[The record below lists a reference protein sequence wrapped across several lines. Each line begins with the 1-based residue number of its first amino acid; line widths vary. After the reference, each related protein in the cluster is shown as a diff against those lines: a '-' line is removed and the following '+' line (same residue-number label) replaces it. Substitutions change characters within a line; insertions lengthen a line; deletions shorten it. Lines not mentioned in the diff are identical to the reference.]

1 MALSVFRLPDLGEG
15 LTEADVVEWYVA
27 EGEAVAL
34 DQPVVA
40 LESAKAVVDV
50 PSPVAGRVRRH
61 CARPGET
68 VATGAPLVEF
78 EVEGGGH
85 AGAADIAAD
94 AVDAAG
100 IGASGGSGG
109 PPAPVRPSDGSPASA
124 GADGHLSFVRSDE
137 GSTPVGSNQR
147 AAPADSDGRSPPTGS
162 GEGSTRAGS
171 DGPLPLVGPAGHSA
185 PAGPEERP
193 APPGTERIDAMP
205 AARTK
210 ARALGVDLASVAG
223 TGPGG
228 RIRVADVERAA
239 QRGRTPGQAGDAGE
253 RTGRG
258 AEQAGR
264 PAEPAGRA
272 AGKAG
277 RGAEQ
282 AGRPAEPAGRAAE
295 QTGRGA
301 KPAQPAAERAGSAP
315 GEALRGVRKT
325 MAERMAL
332 SRARVVPVTVTED
345 ADVGDWPIG
354 EDVTVRLIRAVVAG
368 CAAAPALNAWLDDGA
383 GWRTLHRG
391 VHLGIAADT
400 GDGLFVPVLRDAG
413 AREPAALRAE
423 VDRLRAGA
431 VARSL
436 APEELDGATITLS
449 NFGML
454 AGRYGT
460 PVVVPPQVAILGAGC
475 AREEPAAQD
484 GKVVVRRR
492 IPLSLTFDHRACTGA
507 EASRFLAAAVAD
519 LERSR

>member
-1 MALSVFRLPDLGEG
+1 MTLSVFRLPDLGEG

-78 EVEGGGH
+78 EVEGGER
-85 AGAADIAAD
+85 AGGAGIAAD
-94 AVDAAG
+94 AVDAVG
-100 IGASGGSGG
+100 PGASGGSGE
-109 PPAPVRPSDGSPASA
+109 PPAAVEPSDEPPSPA
-124 GADGHLSFVRSDE
+124 ADADERLPVVRSDSR
-137 GSTPVGSNQR
+137 STPGGSE
-147 AAPADSDGRSPPTGS
+147 GRP
-162 GEGSTRAGS
+162 
-171 DGPLPLVGPAGHSA
+171 
-185 PAGPEERP
+185 
-193 APPGTERIDAMP
+193 PPGTERINAMP
-205 AARTK
+205 AARAK

-239 QRGRTPGQAGDAGE
+239 ERGQAPGQAERTAE
-253 RTGRG
+253 RTGRSG
-258 AEQAGR
+258 SPVR
-264 PAEPAGRA
+264 W
-272 AGKAG
+272 
-277 RGAEQ
+277 
-282 AGRPAEPAGRAAE
+282 
-295 QTGRGA
+295 TM
-301 KPAQPAAERAGSAP
+301 ERAGAVA
-315 GEALRGVRKT
+315 GEALRGVRRT

-345 ADVGDWPIG
+345 ADVGDWRED

-368 CAAAPALNAWLDDGA
+368 CAASPALNAWLDDDTG
-383 GWRTLHRG
+383 RRILHRG

-413 AREPAALRAE
+413 AREPEALRAE

-431 VARSL
+431 AARSL
-436 APEELDGATITLS
+436 LPTELDGATITLS
-449 NFGML
+449 NFGTL

-460 PVVVPPQVAILGAGC
+460 PVVVPPQVAILGAGRV
-475 AREEPAAQD
+475 REEPVARG

-519 LERSR
+519 LERSP

>member
-1 MALSVFRLPDLGEG
+1 MRQLPIRAMALSVFRLPDLGEG

-27 EGEAVAL
+27 EGDAVGL

-40 LESAKAVVDV
+40 LESAKAVVDI

-78 EVEGGGH
+78 EVEEGGCAGGPDI
-85 AGAADIAAD
+85 AVDIVGAAD
-94 AVDAAG
+94 V
-100 IGASGGSGG
+100 GASERSGG
-109 PPAPVRPSDGSPASA
+109 PPAPVGPSDGSPASA
-124 GADGHLSFVRSDE
+124 DADGC
-137 GSTPVGSNQR
+137 
-147 AAPADSDGRSPPTGS
+147 
-162 GEGSTRAGS
+162 
-171 DGPLPLVGPAGHSA
+171 LPLVTAAGHSA
-185 PAGPEERP
+185 SAGPEERP

-205 AARTK
+205 AARAK
-210 ARALGVDLASVAG
+210 ARTLGVDLASVAG

-228 RIRVADVERAA
+228 RIRVADVEHAA
-239 QRGRTPGQAGDAGE
+239 RRRQMSGQAGGAGE
-253 RTGRG
+253 RSGRG
-258 AEQAGR
+258 AEQDGRSAETAGHA
-264 PAEPAGRA
+264 PGQ
-272 AGKAG
+272 AG
-277 RGAEQ
+277 RGAE
-282 AGRPAEPAGRAAE
+282 PAEP
-295 QTGRGA
+295 T
-301 KPAQPAAERAGSAP
+301 AERAGSAP

-345 ADVGDWPIG
+345 ADVDDWREG

-368 CAAAPALNAWLDDGA
+368 CAASPALNAWFDDA
-383 GWRTLHRG
+383 GRRTLHRD

-413 AREPAALRAE
+413 GRGPSALRAE
-423 VDRLRAGA
+423 VDRLRVGA
-431 VARSL
+431 IARSL
-436 APEELDGATITLS
+436 ALEELDGATVTLS

-460 PVVVPPQVAILGAGC
+460 PVVVPPQVAILGAGR
-475 AREEPAAQD
+475 AREEPAARG

-519 LERSR
+519 LERST

>member
-1 MALSVFRLPDLGEG
+1 MKQYSRSRTPCGSSRYPAMALSVFRLPDLGEG

-27 EGEAVAL
+27 EGDAVAL

-40 LESAKAVVDV
+40 LESAKAVVDI

-68 VATGAPLVEF
+68 ITTGAPLVEF
-78 EVEGGGH
+78 EVEGRGRAGGVDIV
-85 AGAADIAAD
+85 ADS
-94 AVDAAG
+94 VDAAG
-100 IGASGGSGG
+100 PGASGGSGK
-109 PPAPVRPSDGSPASA
+109 PPAPPGPSDGSPASA
-124 GADGHLSFVRSDE
+124 GADGRLPFVRA
-137 GSTPVGSNQR
+137 T
-147 AAPADSDGRSPPTGS
+147 
-162 GEGSTRAGS
+162 
-171 DGPLPLVGPAGHSA
+171 GHSA
-185 PAGPEERP
+185 SAGPEERP
-193 APPGTERIDAMP
+193 APPGTERINAMP
-205 AARTK
+205 AARAK

-239 QRGRTPGQAGDAGE
+239 ERGHAPGQAGGAGE
-253 RTGRG
+253 RSGRG
-258 AEQAGR
+258 AGQAEPAAKQAGGTAPPVR
-264 PAEPAGRA
+264 RTAEPAG
-272 AGKAG
+272 
-277 RGAEQ
+277 
-282 AGRPAEPAGRAAE
+282 PATE
-295 QTGRGA
+295 
-301 KPAQPAAERAGSAP
+301 
-315 GEALRGVRKT
+315 EALRGVRKT

-368 CAAAPALNAWLDDGA
+368 CGASPALNAWFDDGA
-383 GWRTLHRG
+383 GRRTLHRG

-436 APEELDGATITLS
+436 APEELDGATVTLS

-460 PVVVPPQVAILGAGC
+460 PVVVPPQVAILGAGR
-475 AREEPAAQD
+475 AREEPAARG

-492 IPLSLTFDHRACTGA
+492 LPLSLTFDHRACTGA

-519 LERSR
+519 LERST

>member
-100 IGASGGSGG
+100 IGASGGSGK

-147 AAPADSDGRSPPTGS
+147 AAPANSDGRSPPTGS

-171 DGPLPLVGPAGHSA
+171 DGPLPLVGPAGHST

-193 APPGTERIDAMP
+193 ALPRTERIDAMP

-210 ARALGVDLASVAG
+210 ARALGVDLALVAG

-239 QRGRTPGQAGDAGE
+239 QRGRKPGQAGDAGE

-272 AGKAG
+272 AGQ
-277 RGAEQ
+277 AES
-282 AGRPAEPAGRAAE
+282 
-295 QTGRGA
+295 T
-301 KPAQPAAERAGSAP
+301 AERAGSAP

-332 SRARVVPVTVTED
+332 SRDRVVPVTVNED

-383 GWRTLHRG
+383 GRRTLHRG

-460 PVVVPPQVAILGAGC
+460 PVVVPPQVAILGAGR

-492 IPLSLTFDHRACTGA
+492 LPLSLTFDHRACTGA
-507 EASRFLAAAVAD
+507 EASRFLAAALAD